1 MGFGTI
7 GGWGGGGI
15 NVSTRKLLHPSSC
28 MPPKH
33 LAPFRR
39 VSLPNRT
46 WWQFRNKNQRLRRCV
61 DGVLQVILEQ
71 CTKLSSREARTS
83 QRRWLLK
90 RCKVRLLSICHFLL
104 LLYFGGVNRLFCL
117 YVCVCDDLFVCMCVW
132 LPFCLYVCVM
142 TLLFVCVCVMTL
154 LFVGVC
160 GVCICIPVHN
170 LCICIPVHNPTHCS
184 QFESTKLWVK
194 GVFCCCLVRFCWLLF
209 WGVHFCWFCLL
220 WM

>member
-1 MGFGTI
+1 MDWSDILQSQNYQVRLSVSVCCFPKVLVEWVLAQLGV
-7 GGWGGGGI
+7 GGGGD

-142 TLLFVCVCVMTL
+142 TFVCLCVCNDTFVCRCVWCLYLYSSTQL
-154 LFVGVC
+154 VYLYSSTQPHPLFT
-160 GVCICIPVHN
+160 IW
-170 LCICIPVHNPTHCS
+170 
-184 QFESTKLWVK
+184 KY
-194 GVFCCCLVRFCWLLF
+194 
-209 WGVHFCWFCLL
+209 
-220 WM
+220 